1 MWRVFVVFSAF
12 VLSVSAPAGAAEIM
26 SPRAFTDAF
35 AATAHAAIP
44 SAQVVVKGDLNVET
58 RNAAGEATVSDLHNA
73 YNRYSADPE
82 HAREIIQGYVATLA
96 DTVQQS
102 GTKAPLDRSRIVPV
116 LKNQTWVDATRKFLR
131 ALPPGK
137 ASEPLTEPFNS
148 KLTIV
153 YVEDRAHSMRYLTT
167 RDDVGDR
174 AKLHDSALANL
185 GHLLGKME
193 MRGAADGLWL
203 ISAGGN
209 YEASLLL
216 ADGIWSSGQV
226 KVDGDIVAAVPAKD
240 ALMVTGSRNAAG
252 VARLRQVAAELAHGP
267 YALTPAL
274 FVYRDGKFIEFD
286 EK

>member
-12 VLSVSAPAGAAEIM
+12 VLCISTPASAAEIM

-35 AATAHAAIP
+35 AATAHAAMP
-44 SAQVVVKGDLNVET
+44 SAQVDVKGDLNVET
-58 RNAAGEATVSDLHNA
+58 RAPGGEATVSDLHNA
-73 YNRYSADPE
+73 YNRYRATPE
-82 HAREIIQGYVATLA
+82 HLQEILRGYVATLA
-96 DTVQQS
+96 EAAQATATV
-102 GTKAPLDRSRIVPV
+102 DRSHIVPI
-116 LKNQTWVDATRKFLR
+116 LKNKAWVDGTRKVLA
-131 ALPPGK
+131 ALPPEK
-137 ASEPLTEPFNS
+137 ASEPLTEPFNG

-153 YVEDRAHSMRYLTT
+153 YVEDRAHSMRFLTT

-174 AKLHDSALANL
+174 MKLHNLALANL
-185 GHLLGKME
+185 GRLLGKME

-216 ADGIWSSGQV
+216 ADSIWSSGQI

-240 ALMVTGSRNAAG
+240 ALIVTGSRNAAG
-252 VARLRQVAAELAHGP
+252 IARLRKVAADLARGP

-274 FVYRDGKFIEFD
+274 FVYRDGKFIEFED
-286 EK
+286 SK